1 MNKLRLVID
10 TNVLISGLL
19 SSNSILQKIFDYA
32 TSQATLLMSDVV
44 QAEIENVISRHKF
57 KKYISPEK
65 QIKFL
70 AALAEQ
76 VELILINQQ
85 IRECRDPKDDKFLEL
100 AICGTADYIIT
111 GDADLLELHP
121 FQNIPILKA
130 ANFLEILDC

>member
-19 SSNSILQKIFDYA
+19 SSNSIPQKIFDYA

-44 QAEIENVISRHKF
+44 QAEIENVITRPKF
-57 KKYISPEK
+57 QKYISPEK
-65 QIKFL
+65 RIKFL
-70 AALAEQ
+70 AVLAEK
-76 VELILINQQ
+76 VKLILITQQ

-100 AICGTADYIIT
+100 AICGGADYIIT

-121 FQNIPILKA
+121 FQNIPVLKA